1 MQRRGARLLGS
12 NLRSGPGE
20 VDLLVAFGPTLVA
33 VEVKTRIGDDPMLAF
48 TADKE
53 RRFAAAAGALRPRPQ
68 RRDVVTVRLDNDGA
82 TIRWLR
88 DV

>member
-1 MQRRGARLLGS
+1 MLGS

-68 RRDVVTVRLDNDGA
+68 RRDVVTVRLERDGVWV
-82 TIRWLR
+82 RWLKGI
-88 DV
+88 